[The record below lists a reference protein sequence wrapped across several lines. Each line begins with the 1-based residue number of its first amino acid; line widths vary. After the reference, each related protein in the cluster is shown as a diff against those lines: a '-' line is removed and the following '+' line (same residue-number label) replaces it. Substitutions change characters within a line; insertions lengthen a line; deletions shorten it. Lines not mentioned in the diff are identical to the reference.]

1 MNTYSE
7 SLQLNVGEIKIK
19 KTKLGRYKLKKR
31 DSKDKLVMV
40 VIAAMR
46 YLHLIYYLGFEV
58 DYKWDMFS
66 PHIAKKI
73 VMDFFRFDLV
83 PADEKL
89 GMLSRLTNTVLLGLL
104 TTLLGAAVSFP
115 LGLLAANNISS
126 NKISTFVNA
135 IVSFLRAVPTIV
147 WVLIFVAGYGLSAT
161 TAIVG
166 MTFHTIAFFVK
177 SFSESFEEVDP
188 GAIEALKASGAS
200 MPQIIF
206 GAIVPSAYTKLISW
220 IAMRTEINFAV
231 AVVIG
236 PAVGVPGTIG
246 TAINVYSGHANYS
259 AMGFGVMCVFL
270 IALAFEL
277 IITRIKQTQII

>member
-40 VIAAMR
+40 VIAAMFFS
-46 YLHLIYYLGFEV
+46 LIYYLGFEV

-166 MTFHTIAFFVK
+166 MTFHTVAFFVK

-220 IAMRTEINFAV
+220 IAMRTEINFAI

>member
-40 VIAAMR
+40 VIAAMFFS
-46 YLHLIYYLGFEV
+46 LIYYLGFEV

-166 MTFHTIAFFVK
+166 ITFHTIAFFVK

>member
-1 MNTYSE
+1 M
-7 SLQLNVGEIKIK
+7 
-19 KTKLGRYKLKKR
+19 
-31 DSKDKLVMV
+31 
-40 VIAAMR
+40 
-46 YLHLIYYLGFEV
+46 
-58 DYKWDMFS
+58 
-66 PHIAKKI
+66 
-73 VMDFFRFDLV
+73 
-83 PADEKL
+83 
-89 GMLSRLTNTVLLGLL
+89 
-104 TTLLGAAVSFP
+104 
-115 LGLLAANNISS
+115 GLLAANNISS

-166 MTFHTIAFFVK
+166 ITFHTIAFFVK

>member
-7 SLQLNVGEIKIK
+7 SLKLNVGEIKIK

-31 DSKDKLVMV
+31 DSKDKLVIG
-40 VIAAMR
+40 VIAVMFFS
-46 YLHLIYYLGFEV
+46 LIYYLGFEV
-58 DYKWDMFS
+58 DYKWNMFS

-83 PADEKL
+83 PANEKL

-104 TTLLGAAVSFP
+104 TTLLGAVISFP

-166 MTFHTIAFFVK
+166 ITFHTIAFFVK

-188 GAIEALKASGAS
+188 GVIEALRASGAS

-277 IITRIKQTQII
+277 IITRIKQTQIIQ

>member
-40 VIAAMR
+40 VIAAMFFS
-46 YLHLIYYLGFEV
+46 LIYYLGFEV

>member
-40 VIAAMR
+40 VIAAMFFS
-46 YLHLIYYLGFEV
+46 LIYYLGFEV

-104 TTLLGAAVSFP
+104 TTLLG
-115 LGLLAANNISS
+115 L
-126 NKISTFVNA
+126 
-135 IVSFLRAVPTIV
+135 
-147 WVLIFVAGYGLSAT
+147 
-161 TAIVG
+161 
-166 MTFHTIAFFVK
+166 
-177 SFSESFEEVDP
+177 
-188 GAIEALKASGAS
+188 
-200 MPQIIF
+200 Q
-206 GAIVPSAYTKLISW
+206 
-220 IAMRTEINFAV
+220 
-231 AVVIG
+231 
-236 PAVGVPGTIG
+236 
-246 TAINVYSGHANYS
+246 
-259 AMGFGVMCVFL
+259 
-270 IALAFEL
+270 
-277 IITRIKQTQII
+277 